1 MMHNLMVALTLLSA
15 LVAGVFSFG
24 PEKGG
29 LQYERLVRNGCHI
42 EHPTVLTILLQTRP
56 IQLTQDLATS
66 QTVNPTAANSW
77 WSSSFVHASDGNDY
91 LIISHVLLQGQDVS
105 TALLRASILDINDTA
120 YYHQVSWIHN
130 GSSRAAQVQNGLPGL
145 ATKYFGFVSSDP
157 VNPLDQMRIWC
168 LTERVEFNLTFQL
181 SAPVILNG
189 GTGTFPFGNEI
200 TFEWSMPGGV
210 TDGHFTV
217 NRKFLTIDSAS
228 SSTWYDR
235 QFMWPIVPI
244 NGPAKSNWTWFQV
257 HLGQRTMSIWV
268 WDTFDGQRSQFAT
281 VRDKPGIHQVL
292 AVSEFKP
299 SSRQWTS
306 SCSKATYSL
315 DWVVALVDG
324 TMMELSSV
332 RNDQE
337 LCDKEG
343 TIGTYEG
350 YITVSGTRG
359 EHPISGYGLVE
370 VVPVGMIKRP
380 S

>member
-1 MMHNLMVALTLLSA
+1 MHNLKVALTLLA
-15 LVAGVFSFG
+15 TLVAGVFGFV

-29 LQYERLVRNGCHI
+29 LQYERL
-42 EHPTVLTILLQTRP
+42 TKP

-66 QTVNPTAANSW
+66 QTVNPTATNSW
-77 WSSSFVHASDGNDY
+77 WSSSFVHASDDHDY

-105 TALLRASILDINDTA
+105 TVLLRASILDINDTA
-120 YYHQVSWIHN
+120 YYRQVSWIHN
-130 GSSRAAQVQNGLPGL
+130 GSIRAAQVQNMRPGV
-145 ATKYFGFVSSDP
+145 ATKYFGFVSVDP
-157 VNPLDQMRIWC
+157 ANPLDKMRIWC
-168 LTERVEFNLTFQL
+168 ITERVEFNLTFQL
-181 SAPVILNG
+181 SAPIILNG

-200 TFEWSMPGGV
+200 TFEWSMPAGV

-217 NRKFLTIDSAS
+217 NRKFLTIDSAR

-235 QFMWPIVPI
+235 QFMWPIVPMD
-244 NGPAKSNWTWFQV
+244 GPAKSNWTWFQV
-257 HLGQRTMSIWV
+257 HLGQRTMSIWA
-268 WDTFDGQRSQFAT
+268 WDTFDGQRFQFAT

-292 AVSEFKP
+292 AVSELKP

-315 DWVVALVDG
+315 DWVVTLVDG
-324 TMMELSSV
+324 TRLELSSV
-332 RNDQE
+332 RDDQE
-337 LCDKEG
+337 LCDQEG